1 VRLSGLILTDLGRGF
16 VFSKVR
22 VMSSVFGTALF
33 VCYISLGSSES
44 WYSYG
49 LVCFCCWLMMIFVHS
64 LSEFCVFGS
73 VSKEKLGFSGCV
85 LMCVFSQT

>member
-1 VRLSGLILTDLGRGF
+1 MYEEFSSQISALLVEYCVRLSDLNLTDLGRGF

-33 VCYISLGSSES
+33 VCISLGSSES

-49 LVCFCCWLMMIFVHS
+49 LVCFCCWLMMMMMMIFVH
-64 LSEFCVFGS
+64 L
-73 VSKEKLGFSGCV
+73 
-85 LMCVFSQT
+85 

>member
-1 VRLSGLILTDLGRGF
+1 MFVSNFSAFGGVLREIVGPELDGLGRGF

-33 VCYISLGSSES
+33 VCISLGSSES

-49 LVCFCCWLMMIFVHS
+49 LVW
-64 LSEFCVFGS
+64 FGFAA
-73 VSKEKLGFSGCV
+73 G
-85 LMCVFSQT
+85 